1 MQNTISEHSGEA
13 FQSLIT
19 ENQVVIPKN
28 TGCAWGIF
36 TSINK
41 NTPTLYVIPDALP
54 VFLLFSFPKRLGT
67 EKCLIPGKQTVLPKK
82 FHSTV
87 YDSLGILEWSQVST
101 YLERHFANYVKINT
115 TLLMWLVGPVKAMT
129 NRPYRP
135 SQMNPWKKSQ
145 PPGWT
150 SVTCAIPTVPIAV
163 LSGTQPD
170 LTCSQCHLWLQLRH
184 RW

>member
-1 MQNTISEHSGEA
+1 MQNTISEHLGEA

-54 VFLLFSFPKRLGT
+54 VFLLFSFTKRLGT

-82 FHSTV
+82 FHSAV
-87 YDSLGILEWSQVST
+87 YDSPGILEWSQVST
-101 YLERHFANYVKINT
+101 YLERHFAKYVKINT

-135 SQMNPWKKSQ
+135 NESLKEIPASWVDWCNLCHSHSVDCCAVRNPTRFKMLSV
-145 PPGWT
+145 PPL
-150 SVTCAIPTVPIAV
+150 IADQ
-163 LSGTQPD
+163 T
-170 LTCSQCHLWLQLRH
+170 
-184 RW
+184 